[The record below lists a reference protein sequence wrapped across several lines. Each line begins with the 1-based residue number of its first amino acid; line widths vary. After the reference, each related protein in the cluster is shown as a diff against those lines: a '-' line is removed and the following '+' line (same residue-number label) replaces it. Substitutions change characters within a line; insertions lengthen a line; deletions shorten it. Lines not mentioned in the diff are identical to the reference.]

1 MDDPARRGRRWT
13 TGSLPVLPSIKS
25 KEERVRAA
33 LALVSNAENHY
44 QVLIASG
51 ETSEDLSTEEWAAKA
66 HRTLTQLLHPV
77 TCTGQ

>member
-1 MDDPARRGRRWT
+1 
-13 TGSLPVLPSIKS
+13 
-25 KEERVRAA
+25 
-33 LALVSNAENHY
+33 
-44 QVLIASG
+44 VLIASG